1 MSCSIHARFC
11 FFLVALFFLS
21 FRAVVFEFLLNGELS
36 STGKFTSHIL
46 RRTSPHP
53 IDVPNGDGPVDTVNY
68 ASILLRVI
76 RACLDAPHS
85 REWIVKGVLRWLSFC
100 QWAVVGMIALRFHH
114 VEQPKLGLFVVAQ
127 HLSCFA
133 ARLLCGASSS
143 PWVVLFSSKLIPMSR
158 YSVWILSYTATRA
171 RIASLVPA
179 SFMPRVPPVV
189 QVVPPRL
196 LVAVSSAGMSPIRE
210 SQFRSHARSLSRV
223 AEIAM

>member
-1 MSCSIHARFC
+1 MSCSIHARFV
-11 FFLVALFFLS
+11 FPS
-21 FRAVVFEFLLNGELS
+21 VVFEFLLNGELS

-68 ASILLRVI
+68 TSILLRVI
-76 RACLDAPHS
+76 LDAPHS
-85 REWIVKGVLRWLSFC
+85 REWIVKGVLRWLTFC
-100 QWAVVGMIALRFHH
+100 QWAVVGMIALRSHH

-143 PWVVLFSSKLIPMSR
+143 PWVVLFSSKLIPMSWC
-158 YSVWILSYTATRA
+158 SLWILSYGSVYSYACTH
-171 RIASLVPA
+171 RIARTGVVHA
-179 SFMPRVPPVV
+179 RVPPVV